1 MLPKP
6 RRDELGEEAI
16 VGQQLTHGACL
27 AQHLAVR
34 HAVQIG
40 HRVVVVELHRVE
52 SQVFERSQF
61 VGKCYT
67 GPHRGAEGIGAFVD
81 VPGAE

>member
-6 RRDELGEEAI
+6 WRDELGKEAA
-16 VGQQLTHGACL
+16 VFQHPAHVSRL
-27 AQHLAVR
+27 AQHLVVR
-34 HAVQIG
+34 HIVQIG
-40 HRVVVVELHRVE
+40 HRVVVVKLHRVE
-52 SQVFERSQF
+52 SEVFERSQF

-67 GPHRGAEGIGAFVD
+67 GPYRRAEGIGAFVD